1 MTIATTINRARYRG
15 DGQAAS
21 FPAPFPFFQPDD
33 LEVVRSPADG
43 SGDTTLALEAD
54 YAVSGGGPDGGEV
67 VLPAP
72 LADGDHLTI
81 RRVVSPVQVLDLVN
95 LDGFDAELVERE
107 FDRSRMLDQQI
118 MEELSRCLKYPASS
132 GAGSRLTEAGE
143 YMDGVAAARDA
154 AQAARSGAETAESGA
169 LDARQAAEAA
179 RDLAQR
185 LASAGEDVEVLP
197 GVYSAYHWARLTE
210 DYTRGDAANVLYDDA
225 ASGLDA
231 ATVQQGL
238 DRAAAGLAERYT
250 APETDALLAG
260 KEDIDP
266 AILREADIGA
276 KVVAPQARS
285 QAPRQAILTCP
296 TDANGLPDFLADN
309 AGDLEIQASASAPLA
324 LSFAEGFGQDGP
336 LDGYLR
342 LTAPLTVPASALT
355 NDTRNHVF
363 INGDGT
369 AGVTTMRPEYGPH
382 RAGVDR
388 VPTMSANSQDG
399 ITLSASSVYD
409 SNYEPYMAFNDSIG
423 EQDRWVT
430 QDGVSTGWLQAAFP
444 EARRVDGYTLQ
455 CPAASKAGSMPNT
468 WTFEGSDDG
477 ATWTELDAQTGVTW
491 TGQEVKR
498 FSLATPG
505 QWRCVRINVTALNGG
520 SVLNIGEMEILGSGD
535 FFDLVRMEMRD
546 SADVVV
552 PRVYGGY
559 CDVDSSGNITGTYS
573 YAPGTFAVRAVNGGA
588 NIGTNQRHEEENPFG
603 HGMPIHAVAQIKPEG
618 DEWGHGGFIYNS
630 GNGFGV
636 LGQPYAGNIVVQ
648 TGDSSLNSGSKND
661 GNPFLN
667 AGNESSA
674 PCRIKVW
681 RAF

>member
-1 MTIATTINRARYRG
+1 MG
-15 DGQAAS
+15 
-21 FPAPFPFFQPDD
+21 
-33 LEVVRSPADG
+33 
-43 SGDTTLALEAD
+43 EAD
-54 YAVSGGGPDGGEV
+54 AVTYQSASSFGVGGDKTAIYLPRRSVRLSQSGGPTTTHVAARNYDSNSDVTTVSLEDAV
-67 VLPAP
+67 VATD
-72 LADGDHLTI
+72 LA
-81 RRVVSPVQVLDLVN
+81 
-95 LDGFDAELVERE
+95 
-107 FDRSRMLDQQI
+107 
-118 MEELSRCLKYPASS
+118 
-132 GAGSRLTEAGE
+132 
-143 YMDGVAAARDA
+143 GVAFGQQPGNEPGHTHD
-154 AQAARSGAETAESGA
+154 EY
-169 LDARQAAEAA
+169 EAA
-179 RDLAQR
+179 
-185 LASAGEDVEVLP
+185 
-197 GVYSAYHWARLTE
+197 
-210 DYTRGDAANVLYDDA
+210 
-225 ASGLDA
+225 
-231 ATVQQGL
+231 
-238 DRAAAGLAERYT
+238 
-250 APETDALLAG
+250 
-260 KEDIDP
+260 DP
-266 AILREADIGA
+266 NILKSNDIGA

-309 AGDLEIQASASAPLA
+309 AGDLEIQASASAPLT

-355 NDTRNHVF
+355 NDTRNYVF

-369 AGVTTMRPEYGPH
+369 AGVTTMRPQYGPH

-409 SNYEPYMAFNDSIG
+409 SSYEPYMAFNDSIG
-423 EQDRWVT
+423 EEDRWVT

-618 DEWGHGGFIYNS
+618 DEWGH
-630 GNGFGV
+630 NGFTNTVHGCRGM

-648 TGDSSLNSGSKND
+648 TGDDALCSSPTND
-661 GNPFLN
+661 GSPFLN
-667 AGNESSA
+667 AGKALSA